1 MIDRA
6 DTNTAISDESR
17 DTTPVKRRDRDSRRV
32 RTRAAL
38 IQAGQALFGE
48 RSVDGVSI
56 DDIVLAA
63 KVSKG
68 SFYNHFDDKNALARE
83 IIALTRADAELLIAK
98 ANLDIADPA
107 QRTARALCVYARV
120 AVEDPERGRL
130 IARLVTQELSPES
143 PVNQG
148 AVQDVAAGLAE
159 GRFAIPTVEAGV
171 LYILGIAQV
180 LVARVLLEPSHAGA
194 ISITQQL
201 VSLKL
206 RGLGL
211 SAIDADMIAAR
222 AADEIMRTPLARQ
235 IPSPAKTP

>member
-1 MIDRA
+1 MDRLDKHA
-6 DTNTAISDESR
+6 AAAETR
-17 DTTPVKRRDRDSRRV
+17 DSPHGKHRDRDSRRV

-38 IQAGQALFGE
+38 IQAGQALFSE
-48 RSVDGVSI
+48 RSIDGVSI
-56 DDIVLAA
+56 DDIVAAA

-83 IIALTRADAELLIAK
+83 IIAGTRAEAERLIAT
-98 ANLDIADPA
+98 ANVDIADPA

-148 AVQDVAAGLAE
+148 AVLDVAAGLAE
-159 GRFAIPTVEAGV
+159 ARFSIPTVEAGV

-180 LVARVLLEPSHAGA
+180 LIARVLLEPSHAGA

-201 VSLKL
+201 ISLKL

-211 SAIDADMIAAR
+211 AAIEADRIAAR
-222 AADEIMRTPLARQ
+222 AADEILRAPLALQ
-235 IPSPAKTP
+235 KQPASKSP

>member
-1 MIDRA
+1 MTDRV
-6 DTNTAISDESR
+6 
-17 DTTPVKRRDRDSRRV
+17 VKEEGAPGQNQEGAPARRRDKDSRRV

-38 IQAGQALFGE
+38 IQAGQALFSE

-56 DDIVLAA
+56 DDIVAAA

-83 IIALTRADAELLIAK
+83 IIAGTRADAEGLIAK
-98 ANLDIADPA
+98 ANVDIADPA

-148 AVQDVAAGLAE
+148 AVLDVAAGLAE
-159 GRFAIPTVEAGV
+159 ARFAIPTVEAGV

-180 LVARVLLEPSHAGA
+180 LIARVLLEPTHAGA

-201 VSLKL
+201 ISLKL

-211 SAIDADMIAAR
+211 AAVEADRIAAR
-222 AADEIMRTPLARQ
+222 AADEILRAPLARQ
-235 IPSPAKTP
+235 NPSGPKA

>member
-1 MIDRA
+1 VIDRVDKQA
-6 DTNTAISDESR
+6 AMSGEIGDTAPI
-17 DTTPVKRRDRDSRRV
+17 KRRDRDSRRV

-38 IQAGQALFGE
+38 IQAGQALFSE
-48 RSVDGVSI
+48 RSVEGVSI
-56 DDIVLAA
+56 DDIVEAA

-68 SFYNHFDDKNALARE
+68 SFYNHFEDKNALARE
-83 IIALTRADAELLIAK
+83 IIAGTRADAERLITK
-98 ANLDIADPA
+98 ANMDIADPA

-148 AVQDVAAGLAE
+148 AVLDVAAGLAE
-159 GRFAIPTVEAGV
+159 ARFAIPTVEAGV

-180 LVARVLLEPSHAGA
+180 LIARVLVEPSHAGV

-201 VSLKL
+201 ISLKL

-211 SAIDADMIAAR
+211 SAIEADRISAR
-222 AADEIMRTPLARQ
+222 AADEILRAPLARQ
-235 IPSPAKTP
+235 NAPSTKPP